1 MRTTLAIEDDILQA
15 LEARAA
21 ETGRPL
27 THVVNDTLRAGLDVR
42 AESPRRRRYREV
54 DLLLIDDLQFLANK
68 AKTQEELFHT
78 FAALYAAGKKV
89 VLTSDAP
96 PSQLH
101 GLEQR
106 LQSRFEGG
114 LVVDIEAPD
123 SETRLAILE
132 AKTRLFGYDLAL
144 DLLHPIAFQTYA
156 NVRELEGILHRLN
169 LIQKQQNGDLS
180 LHQVEQHIES
190 LAPEREPV
198 EPELMLKVI
207 SDNYGIRVEDLVGTA
222 RNRNTSRAR
231 QTAMYLLHRDLKLT
245 LKATGRLLGGR
256 DHKTISHGIRQ
267 MQQRLAGE
275 PQLVRDIMEVRSRLQ
290 STMAT
295 QDWT

>member
-1 MRTTLAIEDDILQA
+1 M
-15 LEARAA
+15 
-21 ETGRPL
+21 
-27 THVVNDTLRAGLDVR
+27 
-42 AESPRRRRYREV
+42 
-54 DLLLIDDLQFLANK
+54 
-68 AKTQEELFHT
+68 
-78 FAALYAAGKKV
+78 

-132 AKTRLFGYDLAL
+132 AKTRLFGYDLTL
-144 DLLHPIAFQTYA
+144 DLLQPIACQTYV
-156 NVRELEGILHRLN
+156 NVRELEGVLHRLN
-169 LIQKQQNGDLS
+169 LIQRQQNGDLS
-180 LHQVEQHIES
+180 LSQVEQHIES
-190 LAPEREPV
+190 LAPEQEPV

-290 STMAT
+290 STVAT